1 MSGVITTGN
10 ISRLLQE
17 GVKNVFG
24 QAYESHATQW
34 MMLFNEESSKKAFEQ
49 DQQFEGFGLAPVK
62 NEGAGV
68 AYDSQQEGFSPKFQ
82 NLTYAKGFIV
92 TKEAMADNLYQ
103 LFSRRARALAFS
115 MQQTKENVGANIYNR
130 GFNSAF
136 LMTGGDG
143 VELFSTA
150 HINGPSDPTTFSN
163 ELATP
168 AALSEASLEDLLIQI
183 NEATDPRGLRI
194 ALRGER
200 LIVPPKLGFEAERIL
215 NSTLQNDTGNNAINA
230 VRATGMLPA
239 GHMVNN
245 YLTSNTAWFIKTN
258 APDGMKYFTRQA
270 VDFDQDMD
278 FGTSNA
284 RFKADERYSFGWSD
298 ARGSYGSAG
307 V

>member
-1 MSGVITTGN
+1 MAGVITTGN
-10 ISRLLQE
+10 VTRLLQE

-24 QAYESHATQW
+24 QAYSTHMTQW
-34 MMLFNEESSKKAFEQ
+34 DKCFDKEDSRKAFEQ

-62 NEGAGV
+62 DEGAGV
-68 AYDSQQEGFSPKFQ
+68 AYDSQQEGFSPKFR

-92 TKEAMADNLYQ
+92 TKEAMDDNLYN

-115 MQQTKENVGANIYNR
+115 MQQTKENVGANVYNR

-136 LMTGGDG
+136 LMEGGDG

-150 HINGPSDPTTFSN
+150 HVNGPSDSTTFSN

-168 AALSEASLEDLLIQI
+168 AALSEASLEDILIQI

-194 ALRGER
+194 ALKGNR

-215 NSTLQNDTGNNAINA
+215 KSVLQNDTANNAINA
-230 VRATGMLPA
+230 IKSQGMLPG

-245 YLTSNTAWFIKTN
+245 YLTSATAWFVKTD
-258 APDGMKYFTRQA
+258 APDGIKMFERQSVA
-270 VDFDQDMD
+270 FDQDMD

-298 ARGSYGSAG
+298 PRGVYGSAG

>member
-1 MSGVITTGN
+1 MAGVITTGN
-10 ISRLLQE
+10 ISRLLVE

-24 QAYESHATQW
+24 QGYESHNVQW
-34 MMLFNEESSKKAFEQ
+34 DMMFDTEESRKAFEQ

-62 NEGAGV
+62 QEGAGV

-103 LFSRRARALAFS
+103 LFERRARALAFS
-115 MQQTKENVGANIYNR
+115 MQQTKENVAANVYNR
-130 GFNSAF
+130 GFNSSF
-136 LMTGGDG
+136 LMEGGDG

-183 NEATDPRGLRI
+183 NQATDPRGLRVAI
-194 ALRGER
+194 RGER
-200 LIVPPKLGFEAERIL
+200 LIVPPSLGFEAERIM
-215 NSTLQNDTGNNAINA
+215 NSVLQNDTGNNAINA
-230 VRATGMLPA
+230 VRSTGMLPA
-239 GHMVNN
+239 GHAVNN
-245 YLTSNTAWFIKTN
+245 YLTSNSAWFIKTN

-270 VDFDQDMD
+270 VEFDQDMD

-298 ARGSYGSAG
+298 PRGAYGSAG